1 MTDTL
6 HLTTPVTLQEF
17 SPATMQTARSSVIIG
32 KRNTGKT
39 TLIKDL
45 ISKTCADIPHGT
57 IITPTD
63 KLLYEGV
70 VPAEQLHE
78 SYSADTVLEVLKRQT
93 NIEIEDRRAYFVLDN
108 CMYDTSWTK
117 DPMLLSL
124 VLFTQSYHLTV
135 FLSMAYALAMQPTMR
150 DNIDYV
156 FIFREPIE
164 QNRKRLYE
172 FYGGMFPSYDV
183 FCAVLDAYTIDHT
196 CLVIDN
202 TTQSTRL
209 KDRVFYYKAST

>member
-1 MTDTL
+1 M
-6 HLTTPVTLQEF
+6 
-17 SPATMQTARSSVIIG
+17 RSSVIIG

-45 ISKTCADIPHGT
+45 ISKTCVEFPHGT
-57 IITPTD
+57 IIAPTE

-70 VPAEQLHE
+70 VPVEQLHE
-78 SYSADTVLEVLKRQT
+78 SYSADKVIEVLKRQT

-172 FYGGMFPSYDV
+172 FYGGLFPSYDV
-183 FCAVLDAYTIDHT
+183 FCAVLDAYATDHT

-202 TTQSTRL
+202 TNHSTRL
-209 KDRVFYYKAST
+209 EDRVFYYKAST

>member
-1 MTDTL
+1 M
-6 HLTTPVTLQEF
+6 
-17 SPATMQTARSSVIIG
+17 RSSVIIG
-32 KRNTGKT
+32 KRDTGKT

-45 ISKTCADIPHGT
+45 ISKTCNGILHGT

-78 SYSADTVLEVLKRQT
+78 SYSADTVIEVLKRQT
-93 NIEIEDRRAYFVLDN
+93 NIEIEIEDRRAYFVLDN

-150 DNIDYV
+150 DNINYV

-172 FYGGMFPSYDV
+172 FYGGMFPSYEQ
-183 FCAVLDAYTIDHT
+183 FCEVLDAYTTDYS

-209 KDRVFYYKAST
+209 EDRVYHYKAST